1 MRILQAAFILT
12 TFCANSLGVAQQT
25 TPAPKSTPGAA
36 PATAPPASAPKPA
49 PLSNLVQPSLDA
61 LQATLASVKLEKWKG
76 GSVRNEAAG
85 NIASIQKDLQATL
98 PGLLKDADAAPVS
111 RNLGALYDVL
121 MRVWD
126 GARVAAPA
134 EQVELM
140 QQAMMG
146 IDKSRRAVDDRL
158 ASMAASSEKQVGDLQ
173 IALAKVQS
181 APVCPVVAP
190 PPPPPAPAPKKKVV
204 KKKPATPAT
213 AKPTTPQPATPAPAT
228 TKPNS

>member
-1 MRILQAAFILT
+1 
-12 TFCANSLGVAQQT
+12 
-25 TPAPKSTPGAA
+25 
-36 PATAPPASAPKPA
+36 
-49 PLSNLVQPSLDA
+49 LVQPSLDA

-98 PGLLKDADAAPVS
+98 PGLLKDADAAPSTMSSVLPVS